1 MIGIILLPK
10 IQNRA
15 ESREISMNTQRQ
27 FLLEQ
32 LNGQHFDLAVIG
44 GGITG
49 AGIALDAATRGLR
62 VALVEKADFAS
73 GTSSKSTKLIH
84 GGLRYLKQLEL
95 KVVKEVGQERAI
107 VHRLAPHLVKPE
119 KMLLPIYQG
128 GTFGMTGTALGLWLY
143 DFLAGVKGTDKRQ
156 MLSKKRTQEMEPLLR
171 NERLLGGGF
180 YAEYRTDDARLTIE
194 VVKTAIRFGAVCLNY
209 VKLTDFIE
217 ENGQLKGAHCKDMAT
232 GEVFQFTAKTIVNA
246 AGPWVDGLRKKD
258 KSLNNKRLFLSK
270 GTHIVVPWERL
281 PLRHSVYFDVKDGR
295 MIFAIPRQRATYI
308 GTTDTPF
315 KGDMDEVFAEKPE
328 IEYLLN
334 AANAMF
340 TEAKLTLED
349 VESTWAG
356 LRPLIY
362 EEGKSAGEMSRKD
375 ELFISPSGL
384 ISVAGGKL
392 TGYRKMAQKLVDLVL
407 KTQKQTAIVCLTK
420 RVALA
425 EDAFENFAQVVDFQR
440 NIQGRLKGFSSPDTT
455 AVYLVENYGKEANK
469 ILDDAFR
476 QGNETDEALILAEL
490 RHCLENELVLKPTD
504 FLERRTGLLYFN
516 IHRVELHLDQ
526 VLAIFQTMYD
536 WSNDRLHAERQKL
549 LDLMGRLRPV

>member
-1 MIGIILLPK
+1 
-10 IQNRA
+10 
-15 ESREISMNTQRQ
+15 MNTQRE
-27 FLLEQ
+27 FLLAQ
-32 LNGQHFDLAVIG
+32 LKDQHFDLMVIG

-62 VALVEKADFAS
+62 VALVEKGDFAS

-107 VHRLAPHLVKPE
+107 VHRLAPHLVRPE
-119 KMLLPIYQG
+119 KMLLPIYKG
-128 GTFGMTGTALGLWLY
+128 GTFGKKGTSIGLWLY
-143 DFLAGVKGTDKRQ
+143 DFLAGVKGADKRQ
-156 MLSKKRTQEMEPLLR
+156 MLAKEQTLQLEPLLHAQG
-171 NERLLGGGF
+171 LQGGGF

-194 VVKTAIRFGAVCLNY
+194 VIKTAMRFGAICLNYVQLTDLMEENGKLKGAVCLDVN
-209 VKLTDFIE
+209 T
-217 ENGQLKGAHCKDMAT
+217 GQT
-232 GEVFQFTAKTIVNA
+232 FQFTATTFVNA
-246 AGPWVDGLRKKD
+246 AGPWVDGLREKD

-281 PLRHSVYFDVKDGR
+281 PLKHSVYFDVAGGR

-315 KGDMDEVFAEKPE
+315 KGDIDQVFAEKPE

-334 AANAMF
+334 AANAIFPM
-340 TEAKLTLED
+340 AQLTADD

-375 ELFISPSGL
+375 EIFISNSGL

-407 KTQKQTAIVCLTK
+407 KMQKQAGIICLTK
-420 RVALA
+420 QVALA
-425 EDAFENFAQVVDFQR
+425 EDAFEDFSQVIDFHKD
-440 NIQGRLKGFSSPDTT
+440 IELKLNGFSSPFIT
-455 AVYLVENYGKEANK
+455 ANYLVENYGKIALK
-469 ILDDAFR
+469 IIDDAFA
-476 QGNETDEALILAEL
+476 QGSRTDEALILAEL
-490 RHCLENELVLKPTD
+490 RHCLENELVLTPTD
-504 FLERRTGLLYFN
+504 FFERRTGLLYFN
-516 IHRVELHLDQ
+516 IQRARQHLES
-526 VLAIFQTMYD
+526 VLAAFQAEMH
-536 WSNDRLHAERQKL
+536 WPQERVIAERQKI
-549 LDLMGRLRPV
+549 LDLMERLRPL

>member
-1 MIGIILLPK
+1 
-10 IQNRA
+10 
-15 ESREISMNTQRQ
+15 MNTQRE
-27 FLLEQ
+27 FLLAQ
-32 LNGQHFDLAVIG
+32 LKDQHFDLVVIG

-62 VALVEKADFAS
+62 VALVEKQDFAS

-119 KMLLPIYQG
+119 KMLLPIYKG
-128 GTFGMTGTALGLWLY
+128 GTFGKKGTSLGLWLY
-143 DFLAGVKGTDKRQ
+143 DFLADVKGTDKRQ
-156 MLSKKRTQEMEPLLR
+156 MLAKEKALQLEPLLHTQG
-171 NERLLGGGF
+171 LLGGGF

-194 VVKTAIRFGAVCLNY
+194 VIKTAMRFGAICLNY
-209 VKLTDFIE
+209 VQLTDFME
-217 ENGQLKGAHCKDMAT
+217 ENGKLKGAICLDVESGKS
-232 GEVFQFTAKTIVNA
+232 FQFTATTFVNA
-246 AGPWVDGLRKKD
+246 AGPWVDGLREKD

-281 PLRHSVYFDVKDGR
+281 PLKHSVYFDVAGGR

-315 KGDMDEVFAEKPE
+315 KGDIDQVFAEKTE

-334 AANAMF
+334 AVNVMF
-340 TEAKLTLED
+340 PSAQLTIGH

-375 ELFISPSGL
+375 EIFISKSGL

-407 KTQKQTAIVCLTK
+407 KMQKQAGIICLTK
-420 RVALA
+420 QVALT
-425 EDAFENFAQVVDFQR
+425 EDAFENFSQVIDFQK
-440 NIQGRLKGFSSPDTT
+440 NIALKLKGFPSPSTT
-455 AVYLVENYGKEANK
+455 ANYLVENYGKIALK
-469 ILDDAFR
+469 IIDDAFA
-476 QGNETDEALILAEL
+476 QGSRTDEAIILAEL
-490 RHCLENELVLKPTD
+490 RHCLENELVMTPTD
-504 FLERRTGLLYFN
+504 FLERRTGMLYFN
-516 IHRVELHLDQ
+516 IQRARQHLEAILAAFQAAMHWPNERV
-526 VLAIFQTMYD
+526 I
-536 WSNDRLHAERQKL
+536 AERQKI
-549 LDLMGRLRPV
+549 LDLMERLRPL